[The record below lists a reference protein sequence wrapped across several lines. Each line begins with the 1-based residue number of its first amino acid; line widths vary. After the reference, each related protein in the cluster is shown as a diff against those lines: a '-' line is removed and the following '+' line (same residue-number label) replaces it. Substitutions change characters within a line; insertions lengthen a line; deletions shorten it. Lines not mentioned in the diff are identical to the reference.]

1 MPPGGRNVIAYV
13 SGCVHT
19 PMLVHAQNKH
29 NAKGHLLIQQ
39 NAGREAT
46 EWGGGEEI
54 CFEKVKV
61 VTTLTE
67 LAGKYQ

>member
-1 MPPGGRNVIAYV
+1 
-13 SGCVHT
+13 
-19 PMLVHAQNKH
+19 MLMHAQNKH
-29 NAKGHLLIQQ
+29 NAKGHLLIRKT
-39 NAGREAT
+39 AGREAT
-46 EWGGGEEI
+46 EWGGGGEI